1 MEKNM
6 TKEAIQSFTARITQA
21 SRSELIVILYEMT
34 IARIEDAEKAY
45 SNNDL
50 KTFDKELKGAQKN
63 VSELMA
69 SLDYRYKI
77 SYDLLSLY
85 LYTNKHIITA
95 IVKRDPLTLE
105 NARDILDKLL
115 VGFEGVSKAD
125 KSGPVMRNTQQLY
138 AGLTYGKGTLNETYI
153 DPNNKNRGF
162 IA

>member
-6 TKEAIQSFTARITQA
+6 NKEAIQSFTARVTQA
-21 SRSELIVILYEMT
+21 SKSELIVILYEMT
-34 IARIEDAEKAY
+34 IEKIEDAEKAY
-45 SNNDL
+45 SEGDL
-50 KTFDKELKGAQKN
+50 NTFDKELKSAQKN

-69 SLDYRYKI
+69 SLDYKYKI

-85 LYTNKHIITA
+85 LYTNKLIITA
-95 IVKRDPLTLE
+95 IVKREPLTLK
-105 NARDILDKLL
+105 NAKNILKKLL

-153 DPNNKNRGF
+153 DPSNKSRGF